1 MISLHLLHVYKQKL
15 RKANRTKFYWGWTQ
29 SFVWAQK
36 VVLVQLYPWLWS
48 IPFPF
53 SASHNIYH
61 VFFFPILQSS
71 IAPRGRTTSLKRVA
85 LHEPH
90 QVSLPLILIKIL
102 TPLIPSNSTPSSTLP
117 QPASNKLTVFLKV
130 QTLYFVSDQK
140 CSLHLYIA
148 IISHAHD
155 LFIYIIS
162 TYTPL
167 LFMVCVLLLFG
178 CYFHW
183 ICWNMKGFIL
193 LC

>member
-1 MISLHLLHVYKQKL
+1 MKKIWFHYTYYTYTNKNWEKQTEPNFIEAGPKIL
-15 RKANRTKFYWGWTQ
+15 FGLEK
-29 SFVWAQK
+29 
-36 VVLVQLYPWLWS
+36 LYPWLWS

-148 IISHAHD
+148 IIGHAHD

-167 LFMVCVLLLFG
+167 LFMVCALLLFG